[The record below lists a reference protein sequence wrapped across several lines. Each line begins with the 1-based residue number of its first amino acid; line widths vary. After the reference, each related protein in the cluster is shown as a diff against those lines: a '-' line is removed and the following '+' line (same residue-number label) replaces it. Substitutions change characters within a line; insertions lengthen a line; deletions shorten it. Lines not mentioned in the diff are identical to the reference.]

1 MSYATSTIY
10 ATPEIEIATAETVVT
25 RPRRLSL
32 GLDLKSA
39 PVSAKQQTSRL
50 MQVMQWAK
58 GHLPWA
64 LSAGVLGAELLFHA
78 PMVMVGAGMAG
89 LTLQIVRS
97 IIRRSPAMQQHLAV
111 VLQKLGIT
119 KARIPTLAMGVA
131 GGAWLTAASRAML
144 FLQAAEQYFQT
155 TFGGASAATTAI
167 PLVFGALRVIF
178 VLYLGIALVRV
189 INAFRNNEDW
199 QTAAG
204 ISHDC
209 YPLYRSRRC
218 LKHDDCGLKMSP

>member
-131 GGAWLTAASRAML
+131 GGAWLTAASPSNAL
-144 FLQAAEQYFQT
+144 FFQAAEQYFQT

-189 INAFRNNEDW
+189 INAFRNDEDW
-199 QTAAG
+199 QTAARIPMIVILCIVLG
-204 ISHDC
+204 DVLSTMIVV
-209 YPLYRSRRC
+209 
-218 LKHDDCGLKMSP
+218 